1 MVTLLKDALYKFVKR
16 LIRFRK
22 WVAHNYHVR
31 EYVQFSFL
39 RIRYFWL
46 KCKYH
51 LFLSL
56 SPQFETFLFPFLLW
70 FAVLSF
76 HDNVET
82 SSVSHRR
89 GIMHYVVVIPSVNSR
104 RRKIGIMQ
112 LNIFGSN
119 FFYRIAMRK
128 LYFSFEKT
136 PS

>member
-1 MVTLLKDALYKFVKR
+1 MKDASYKFVRR

-22 WVAHNYHVR
+22 WVARNYHVR

-104 RRKIGIMQ
+104 RRKTGIMQ

-119 FFYRIAMRK
+119 FFLSHCHAQVI
-128 LYFSFEKT
+128 FSFEKT